1 MASKQKDKV
10 ISGDSSEPGK
20 TGSGGGKNLNE
31 LAYNKLEELI
41 VTCELKPGS
50 YLRIQDLQTAT
61 GISRTPVHQAVTR
74 LSADTLMIIQ
84 PRQGIQIAP
93 IDLTRTHLLLRLRRD
108 MERFVVSL
116 ASARASTSHRSQM
129 RHLIGLL
136 TTHRDKMTIVEFN
149 EFDRRID
156 QMMLAACGEPFLE
169 YTLRPLHTIFR
180 RLGWIY
186 HTQTVDGVSLDVTID
201 SHLDV
206 LNAVVEGKKD
216 AALVAS
222 DKLIEFVD
230 AMFPV
235 LESSIAPSIFDV
247 TQDFDPF

>member
-1 MASKQKDKV
+1 MTLKR
-10 ISGDSSEPGK
+10 SGKSVENSPLGNEKPG
-20 TGSGGGKNLNE
+20 TGAGRNLNE
-31 LAYNKLEELI
+31 LAHNKLEELI
-41 VTCELKPGS
+41 VTCALKPGS
-50 YLRIQDLQTAT
+50 YLRIQDLQTLT
-61 GISRTPVHQAVTR
+61 GINRTPVHQAVTR
-74 LSADTLMIIQ
+74 LSSDTLMIIQ

-93 IDLTRTHLLLRLRRD
+93 IDLTRSHLLLQLRRD
-108 MERFVVSL
+108 MERFVVAL
-116 ASARASTSHRSQM
+116 ASERASSSSRRQM

-136 TTHRDKMTIVEFN
+136 SAHRNEMTIVEFN

-186 HTQTVDGVSLDVTID
+186 HTQTDHGANLDKTID

-206 LNAVVEGKKD
+206 LNAVVAGKKD
-216 AALVAS
+216 EALVAS

-235 LESSIAPSIFDV
+235 LESEVAPIVFDA

>member
-1 MASKQKDKV
+1 MALKQEDKV
-10 ISGDSSEPGK
+10 FSGGGSDLGK
-20 TGSGGGKNLNE
+20 AGAAGGKNLNE
-31 LAYNKLEELI
+31 VAYNTLEELI
-41 VTCELKPGS
+41 VTCELQPGS
-50 YLRIQDLQTAT
+50 FLRIQDLQTAT

-74 LSADTLMIIQ
+74 LAADTLMIIQ

-116 ASARASTSHRSQM
+116 ASERASTSHRSQM

-136 TTHRDKMTIVEFN
+136 SRHRDDMTIVEFN

-156 QMMLAACGEPFLE
+156 QIMLGACGEPFLE

-186 HTQTVDGVSLDVTID
+186 HTQTDQGASLDLTID

-206 LNAVVEGKKD
+206 LNAVVGGQKD
-216 AALVAS
+216 AALIAS
-222 DKLIEFVD
+222 DRLIDFVD
-230 AMFPV
+230 AMFPI
-235 LESSIAPSIFDV
+235 LEAGIAPSIFDV

>member
-1 MASKQKDKV
+1 MTLKRAGKAAENSPL
-10 ISGDSSEPGK
+10 GNEK
-20 TGSGGGKNLNE
+20 TGTGAGKNLNE
-31 LAYNKLEELI
+31 VAHNKLEELI
-41 VTCELKPGS
+41 VTCTLKPGS
-50 YLRIQDLQTAT
+50 YLRIQDLQTLT
-61 GISRTPVHQAVTR
+61 GINRTPVHQAVTR
-74 LSADTLMIIQ
+74 LSSDTLMIIQ

-93 IDLTRTHLLLRLRRD
+93 IDLTRSHLLLQLRRD
-108 MERFVVSL
+108 MERFVVAL
-116 ASARASTSHRSQM
+116 ASERASSSSRRQM

-136 TTHRDKMTIVEFN
+136 STHRNEMTIVEFN

-186 HTQTVDGVSLDVTID
+186 HTQTNHGENLDMTID

-206 LNAVVEGKKD
+206 LNAVVAGKKD
-216 AALVAS
+216 AALIAS

-230 AMFPV
+230 AMFPI
-235 LESSIAPSIFDV
+235 LETEVAPSVFDV